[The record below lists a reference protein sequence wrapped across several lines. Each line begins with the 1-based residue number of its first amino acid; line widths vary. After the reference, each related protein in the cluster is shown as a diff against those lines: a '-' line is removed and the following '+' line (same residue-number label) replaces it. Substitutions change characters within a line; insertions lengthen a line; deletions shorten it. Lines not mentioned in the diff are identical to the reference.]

1 MYKVRGP
8 ADALG
13 THDKALPTMD
23 QPLLGKLRHI
33 SLSVK
38 DIEETA
44 RFYEQAFGMF
54 RVRQSNVAVMMSD
67 GVVSLAIISSTKNP
81 NAEEREGLHHVGFLI
96 DEMESAADR
105 VLGAGAEYHGQING
119 VGKGPATERKYRD
132 PNGVVFDIVTR
143 EHAERVWCL
152 PQIV

>member
-1 MYKVRGP
+1 M
-8 ADALG
+8 
-13 THDKALPTMD
+13 T
-23 QPLLGKLRHI
+23 QPPLGKLRHI

-38 DIEETA
+38 DIQETA
-44 RFYEQAFGMF
+44 RFYEKAFGMF
-54 RVRQSNVAVMMSD
+54 RVRESNVAVMMSD

-81 NAEEREGLHHVGFLI
+81 NSEQREGLHHVGFLI
-96 DEMESAADR
+96 DEMDTAADQ
-105 VLGAGAEYHGQING
+105 VLSAGAEYHGQING
-119 VGKGPATERKYRD
+119 VGKGPDTERKYRD

>member
-1 MYKVRGP
+1 MHSVHMTR
-8 ADALG
+8 
-13 THDKALPTMD
+13 HIPTMA

-67 GVVSLAIISSTKNP
+67 GVISLAIISSTKNP
-81 NAEEREGLHHVGFLI
+81 NAEEREGLHHMGFLI
-96 DEMESAADR
+96 GEMEDAAER